1 MRHEEMLPQEMEMPE
16 HDALLR
22 ASGGETGEFAEQQMM
37 DETAARAVSEQEA
50 QEQREMNEGISK
62 LGYSSAYYKHKM
74 ETALANGNKI
84 AYDNA
89 RKAWAKKVV
98 EEETKSDA

>member
-62 LGYSSAYYKHKM
+62 LGYSSDYYKHKM
-74 ETALANGNKI
+74 ETALANGNK
-84 AYDNA
+84 
-89 RKAWAKKVV
+89 
-98 EEETKSDA
+98 

>member
-50 QEQREMNEGISK
+50 RGSGERAEGVS
-62 LGYSSAYYKHKM
+62 
-74 ETALANGNKI
+74 
-84 AYDNA
+84 
-89 RKAWAKKVV
+89 R
-98 EEETKSDA
+98 